1 MEEACVQEIGLAASA
16 PGSPQL
22 TGRGSGSGL
31 LLWLRLPASGGLR
44 LRLRLRLGR
53 RLPMPWADGWLVVET
68 HRHVELKGHALL
80 KHTSRG
86 SLRDAAV
93 SGRAQQALQTLP
105 LVVWWPTQAY
115 LAGVD
120 VPTAA

>member
-1 MEEACVQEIGLAASA
+1 
-16 PGSPQL
+16 
-22 TGRGSGSGL
+22 
-31 LLWLRLPASGGLR
+31 
-44 LRLRLRLGR
+44 
-53 RLPMPWADGWLVVET
+53 MPWADGWLVVET

-93 SGRAQQALQTLP
+93 SGRAQEALQTLQTLP